1 MQKGL
6 KNLDAAGKNVLDAS
20 KNVDAL
26 MGGFMKK
33 GLNVNVKDAKNVM
46 NAVSVSAQQYMK
58 FSGIKLSS
66 LGHIK
71 GRRTKEPDSK
81 AVCRAGERPGR
92 YQAVLPR
99 RRKRS
104 EDVLREQVA
113 GVEVPATRTLP
124 LHPDYRRS
132 HQELCLLAKQSRSVI
147 KMLQLNEIY
156 ITVPV
161 VLVEG
166 KGTTPKKTLEKRGK
180 EKNVSFH
187 PQKSENLS

>member
-1 MQKGL
+1 
-6 KNLDAAGKNVLDAS
+6 
-20 KNVDAL
+20 

-71 GRRTKEPDSK
+71 GRRAKEPDSK
-81 AVCRAGERPGR
+81 AVCRAGERLGR

-113 GVEVPATRTLP
+113 GVEVPAARSLP
-124 LHPDYRRS
+124 LHPDHRRP
-132 HQELCLLAKQSRSVI
+132 HQELCLLAK
-147 KMLQLNEIY
+147 
-156 ITVPV
+156 
-161 VLVEG
+161 
-166 KGTTPKKTLEKRGK
+166 
-180 EKNVSFH
+180 
-187 PQKSENLS
+187 

>member
-1 MQKGL
+1 
-6 KNLDAAGKNVLDAS
+6 
-20 KNVDAL
+20 

-71 GRRTKEPDSK
+71 GRRAKEPDSK
-81 AVCRAGERPGR
+81 AVCRAGECPGR

-124 LHPDYRRS
+124 LHPDYRRP

-147 KMLQLNEIY
+147 KMLQLKEIS
-156 ITVPV
+156 INVPV

-166 KGTTPKKTLEKRGK
+166 KGTTPKKTLEKKGK